1 MSLSRRVDVWSW
13 HKEFNGVSIIN
24 FFCGPTPASFRLC
37 SFCSR
42 SGIEPGSLGRES
54 TIPPRHVVSIFVLKI
69 LVEHDYKDSMRPDYE
84 SLSKRDRN
92 HFSFFRNHRKPVPRI
107 RGDAI
112 IAYASARVRVCKGVC
127 VCVCVSVR
135 IWLSTFWVDFCPL
148 LIWSI

>member
-1 MSLSRRVDVWSW
+1 M
-13 HKEFNGVSIIN
+13 
-24 FFCGPTPASFRLC
+24 
-37 SFCSR
+37 
-42 SGIEPGSLGRES
+42 
-54 TIPPRHVVSIFVLKI
+54 PPRHVVSIFVLKI

-127 VCVCVSVR
+127 VCVRQRTHMAEHV
-135 IWLSTFWVDFCPL
+135 LSRLLPTFN
-148 LIWSI
+148 LIHLAVTSIMAK